1 MELTFPMCESIVNTL
16 PIGLYTGR
24 RIGIEVDKSAETS
37 AYDLMEDKIRISYP
51 IIAHRMNMVKDG
63 SCNEE
68 EAVRSMVYHEVAH
81 AIMTPSPENI
91 DNDEL
96 INIFEDERIETVL
109 QDYFYDVRFRKQLYD
124 IHGGHAPKATDA
136 KKAFFNAVR
145 FGLGTGKVQ
154 KEINR
159 MIKNYAPLN
168 PTSERYY
175 GSPRCADYERDVHRL
190 YDLISQEFKSNPDE
204 FNEPSGGSG
213 EQKQMDSI
221 KQASGKGEEG
231 KEESNGQKQGEGENK
246 DEQEENGNNENEGE
260 KKEENKNEGENES
273 KKSTV
278 PRENPVSH
286 EELKRMVGAS
296 LGGHPDLNDAQVQKL
311 NDFQRKVEIIIGNF
325 NKKNKGGS
333 GINTYSGVFN
343 PRATTR
349 PDYRFFERSMTTQGN
364 NRFGTCHLNL
374 IIDCSGSFCRNVP
387 MTNGILQVLSEIER
401 KNRNFSMD
409 VGFINHD
416 FRLCETVSDRK
427 MVADGGNDVPDD
439 MKEILMKL
447 QKPNTC
453 NYNIILFDGDALCN
467 GWYPNPRK
475 TFGVFDMKQTT
486 LITDPENEQYMK
498 PPFTSTKVVVTRNY
512 TDELIDHI
520 LHALTIAFG

>member
-1 MELTFPMCESIVNTL
+1 M
-16 PIGLYTGR
+16 
-24 RIGIEVDKSAETS
+24 
-37 AYDLMEDKIRISYP
+37 
-51 IIAHRMNMVKDG
+51 
-63 SCNEE
+63 
-68 EAVRSMVYHEVAH
+68 
-81 AIMTPSPENI
+81 
-91 DNDEL
+91 
-96 INIFEDERIETVL
+96 
-109 QDYFYDVRFRKQLYD
+109 
-124 IHGGHAPKATDA
+124 
-136 KKAFFNAVR
+136 
-145 FGLGTGKVQ
+145 
-154 KEINR
+154 
-159 MIKNYAPLN
+159 
-168 PTSERYY
+168 
-175 GSPRCADYERDVHRL
+175 
-190 YDLISQEFKSNPDE
+190 
-204 FNEPSGGSG
+204 
-213 EQKQMDSI
+213 
-221 KQASGKGEEG
+221 
-231 KEESNGQKQGEGENK
+231 
-246 DEQEENGNNENEGE
+246 
-260 KKEENKNEGENES
+260 
-273 KKSTV
+273 
-278 PRENPVSH
+278 
-286 EELKRMVGAS
+286 
-296 LGGHPDLNDAQVQKL
+296 
-311 NDFQRKVEIIIGNF
+311 
-325 NKKNKGGS
+325 
-333 GINTYSGVFN
+333 FN